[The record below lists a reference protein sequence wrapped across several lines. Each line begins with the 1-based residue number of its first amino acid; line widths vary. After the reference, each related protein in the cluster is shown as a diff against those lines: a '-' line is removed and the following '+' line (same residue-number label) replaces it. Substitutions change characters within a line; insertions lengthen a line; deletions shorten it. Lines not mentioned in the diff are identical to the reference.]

1 MRNLLII
8 LSFLSM
14 LLLQACIPLAV
25 GGIVA
30 AGLIAEDRRSVG
42 TQADDQSIEIK
53 ALNRIA
59 EAYKG
64 KHHINVTSYGKQV
77 LLTGE
82 APTEQE
88 KAGMD
93 ALVRGIDGVT
103 QVQNEIVVMPNT
115 ELGSRSNDSLITTKV
130 KTRFASTGRGAFYPN
145 HVKVVT
151 ENGVVYLM
159 GIVTKEE
166 GDAAANIAASTSD
179 VLRVVKV
186 FEYRA
191 AAAVPAPAGAAT
203 RTDAGATPAS
213 VAPGPAQV
221 PLQVPA
227 QVPATAPNYT
237 PPAEP
242 SSGGIQPPPQAP
254 APVPIPKS

>member
-8 LSFLSM
+8 LTILCSA
-14 LLLQACIPLAV
+14 LLQACVPVAV
-25 GGIVA
+25 GGLVA
-30 AGLIAEDRRSVG
+30 AGLVAEDRRSVG
-42 TQADDQSIEIK
+42 TQADDQTIEVK
-53 ALNRIA
+53 ALNRLA

-64 KHHINVTSYGKQV
+64 KHHINVTSYNKQI

-82 APTEQE
+82 ASTEQD
-88 KAGMD
+88 KAGME
-93 ALVRGIDGVT
+93 AVMRGIDGVT
-103 QVQNEIVVMPNT
+103 QVHNEIVVMPNT
-115 ELGSRSNDSLITTKV
+115 ELGSRTNDSLITTKV

-166 GDAAANIAASTSD
+166 GDAAAEIAASTGS
-179 VLRVVKV
+179 VIRVVKV
-186 FEYRA
+186 FEYRPAASLPA
-191 AAAVPAPAGAAT
+191 AAGAPT
-203 RTDAGATPAS
+203 RTDAGAAPAS
-213 VAPGPAQV
+213 AAPSPA
-221 PLQVPA
+221 QVPA
-227 QVPATAPNYT
+227 QVPATVPGYT

>member
-1 MRNLLII
+1 MSNLLII
-8 LSFLSM
+8 LSFFSCI
-14 LLLQACIPLAV
+14 LLQACVPLAV

-30 AGLIAEDRRSVG
+30 AGLVAEDRRSVG
-42 TQADDQSIEIK
+42 TQADDQGIEIK

-59 EAYKG
+59 EAFKG

-88 KAGMD
+88 KAGME
-93 ALVRGIDGVT
+93 AVVRGIDGVT
-103 QVQNEIVVMPNT
+103 QIHNEIVVMPNT
-115 ELGSRSNDSLITTKV
+115 ELGSRTNDSLITSKV

-151 ENGVVYLM
+151 ENGVVYMM

-166 GDAAANIAASTSD
+166 GEAAAEIAASTNG

-191 AAAVPAPAGAAT
+191 ASAVPAPASAT
-203 RTDAGATPAS
+203 RTNAGAAPATAVPS
-213 VAPGPAQV
+213 AQV
-221 PLQVPA
+221 PAPVQVPA
-227 QVPATAPNYT
+227 QVPVTTPTYT
-237 PPAEP
+237 PPADAP
-242 SSGGIQPPPQAP
+242 GGIQPPPQAP
-254 APVPIPKS
+254 PSVPIPKS

>member
-1 MRNLLII
+1 MRNILIV
-8 LSFLSM
+8 LSFLSVS
-14 LLLQACIPLAV
+14 LLQACVPLAV
-25 GGIVA
+25 GGLVA
-30 AGLIAEDRRSVG
+30 GGLIAEDRRSVG
-42 TQADDQSIEIK
+42 AQADDQAIEIK

-59 EAYKG
+59 EAFKG
-64 KHHINVTSYGKQV
+64 KHHINVTSYNKQV

-88 KAGMD
+88 KAGIE
-93 ALVRGIDGVT
+93 AVVRGVEYVA
-103 QVQNEIVVMPNT
+103 QVNNEIVVMPNT
-115 ELGSRSNDSLITTKV
+115 ELGSRSNDTLITGKV
-130 KTRFASTGRGAFYPN
+130 KTRFASTGRGSFYPN

-191 AAAVPAPAGAAT
+191 AAVVPAPAGATT
-203 RTDAGATPAS
+203 RTDAGAVPAN
-213 VAPGPAQV
+213 VAPAPAQAPAQV
-221 PLQVPA
+221 PVQA
-227 QVPATAPNYT
+227 PATNPNYT
-237 PPAEP
+237 PPADAP
-242 SSGGIQPPPQAP
+242 GGIQPPPQAP

>member
-1 MRNLLII
+1 MRKLLI
-8 LSFLSM
+8 LFSFSSIW
-14 LLLQACIPLAV
+14 LLQACIPLAV

-30 AGLIAEDRRSVG
+30 AGLVAEDRRSVG

-64 KHHINVTSYGKQV
+64 KHHINVTSYNKQL

-82 APTEQE
+82 APTEQD
-88 KAGMD
+88 KAGME
-93 ALVRGIDGVT
+93 AVVRGIDGVT

-115 ELGSRSNDSLITTKV
+115 PLGSRTNDSLITSKV

-166 GDAAANIAASTSD
+166 GTAAADIAASTGD

-186 FEYRA
+186 FEYRPAASMPA
-191 AAAVPAPAGAAT
+191 AANAPTRTDAAVAPAGAA
-203 RTDAGATPAS
+203 P
-213 VAPGPAQV
+213 
-221 PLQVPA
+221 VPA
-227 QVPATAPNYT
+227 PAPVQAPATVPAYT
-237 PPAEP
+237 PPADAP
-242 SSGGIQPPPQAP
+242 SGGIQPPPQAP
-254 APVPIPKS
+254 PSVPIPKS

>member
-1 MRNLLII
+1 MRKLLII
-8 LSFLSM
+8 LSIFSG
-14 LLLQACIPLAV
+14 LLLQACVPLAV
-25 GGIVA
+25 GGLVA
-30 AGLIAEDRRSVG
+30 AGLVAEDRRSVG

-64 KHHINVTSYGKQV
+64 KHHINATSYNKQV

-82 APTEQE
+82 APTDQD
-88 KAGMD
+88 KAGME
-93 ALVRGIDGVT
+93 AVVRGIDGVT
-103 QVQNEIVVMPNT
+103 QVNNEIVVMPNT
-115 ELGSRSNDSLITTKV
+115 ELGSRTNDSLITTKV

-145 HVKVVT
+145 HIKVVT

-166 GDAAANIAASTSD
+166 GDAAAEIAASTGS

-191 AAAVPAPAGAAT
+191 ASAVPAPAAAPTRTEAGAAPT
-203 RTDAGATPAS
+203 N
-213 VAPGPAQV
+213 VAPA
-221 PLQVPA
+221 PA
-227 QVPATAPNYT
+227 QVPATTPNYT
-237 PPAEP
+237 PPADAP
-242 SSGGIQPPPQAP
+242 GGIQPPPP
-254 APVPIPKS
+254 APPSVPIPKS

>member
-8 LSFLSM
+8 FSILSAS
-14 LLLQACIPLAV
+14 LLQACIPVAV
-25 GGIVA
+25 GGLVA
-30 AGLIAEDRRSVG
+30 AGLVAEDRRSVG
-42 TQADDQSIEIK
+42 TQADDQTIEIK
-53 ALNRIA
+53 ALNRVA
-59 EAYKG
+59 EAFKG
-64 KHHINVTSYGKQV
+64 KHHINVTSYNKQI

-88 KAGMD
+88 KAGME

-103 QVQNEIVVMPNT
+103 QVHNEIVVMPNT
-115 ELGSRSNDSLITTKV
+115 ELGSRTNDTVITSKV

-166 GDAAANIAASTSD
+166 GDAAADIAANTGS
-179 VLRVVKV
+179 VIRVVKV

-191 AAAVPAPAGAAT
+191 ASAVPAPAGAAT
-203 RTDAGATPAS
+203 RTDAGAAPAT
-213 VAPGPAQV
+213 VAPAVPA
-221 PLQVPA
+221 PA
-227 QVPATAPNYT
+227 QVPATTPGYT
-237 PPAEP
+237 PPADAP
-242 SSGGIQPPPQAP
+242 GGIQPPPQAP
-254 APVPIPKS
+254 PSVPIPKS

>member
-1 MRNLLII
+1 MRNILII
-8 LSFLSM
+8 LSIFSG
-14 LLLQACIPLAV
+14 LLLQACVPLAV
-25 GGIVA
+25 GGLVA
-30 AGLIAEDRRSVG
+30 AGLVAEDRRSVG
-42 TQADDQSIEIK
+42 TQADDQSIEVK

-64 KHHINVTSYGKQV
+64 KHHINATSYNKQV

-88 KAGMD
+88 KAGME
-93 ALVRGIDGVT
+93 AVVRGIDGVT
-103 QVQNEIVVMPNT
+103 QVNNEIVVMPNT

-145 HVKVVT
+145 HIKVVT

-166 GDAAANIAASTSD
+166 GEAAANIAASTGD

-191 AAAVPAPAGAAT
+191 ASAVPAPAGAT
-203 RTDAGATPAS
+203 RTDAGAAAAPA
-213 VAPGPAQV
+213 APAVPA
-221 PLQVPA
+221 PA
-227 QVPATAPNYT
+227 QVPAATPNYT
-237 PPAEP
+237 PPADAA
-242 SSGGIQPPPQAP
+242 GGIQPPPQAP
-254 APVPIPKS
+254 PSVPIPKS